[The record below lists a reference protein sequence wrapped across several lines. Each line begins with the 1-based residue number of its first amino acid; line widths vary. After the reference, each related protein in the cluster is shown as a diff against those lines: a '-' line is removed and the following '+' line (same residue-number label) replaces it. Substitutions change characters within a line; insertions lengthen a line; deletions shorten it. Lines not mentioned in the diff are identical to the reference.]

1 MKTKARVILL
11 GQGEGIMK
19 TKARIILL
27 GLVIAIA
34 LCYAN
39 FANAES
45 NSAIGAAAQS
55 GGTGAAVNLDFQITI
70 PAFIYFRVG
79 STAAVIDQIQFAP
92 TADEVATAATTAGT
106 GGDLGS
112 GTVTVSIVSNAG
124 LGAGVDITETNNSGG
139 NGLYDGTA
147 NYISYSQIN
156 TISNNGNLP
165 APVLS
170 DAGSNSVNIAAT
182 AGTITNRQAQWT
194 YTYDNP
200 VTPPAAGTYGGLA
213 NGGRVTY
220 TAATP

>member
-1 MKTKARVILL
+1 METKARIISL

-27 GLVIAIA
+27 GLVMAIA
-34 LCYAN
+34 LCYVTSVR
-39 FANAES
+39 AES
-45 NSAIGAAAQS
+45 SFVTGGAAQS

-70 PAFIYFRVG
+70 PSFLYFRVG
-79 STAAVIDQIQFAP
+79 SIAATDQIQFAP
-92 TADEVATAATTAGT
+92 TADEVATAATTTGT

-124 LGAGVDITETNNSGG
+124 LGAGVDITETNSSGG
-139 NGLYDGTA
+139 SGLADGTG
-147 NYISYSQIN
+147 NFISYAEIN
-156 TISNNGNLP
+156 TATNNGALP

-182 AGTITNRQAQWT
+182 AGAITNRQAVWT
-194 YTYDNP
+194 YTYINP
-200 VTPPAAGTYGGLA
+200 ATIPAAGTYGGSS